1 MNLNQIRPS
10 KTPAGMLRIKAEE
23 IAAKHKM
30 SLSTVLSHDK
40 RDKVVEARRELA
52 RYLRSLGKSYPK
64 IGLLIGRDHTTALA
78 LVDSSYRGKKCLAY
92 KQRAARRALACSLT
106 QRPERVLSP

>member
-1 MNLNQIRPS
+1 MHLSQVRPS
-10 KTPAGMLRIKAEE
+10 KTPTGMLRIKAEE
-23 IAAKHKM
+23 IAARHKM

-64 IGLLIGRDHTTALA
+64 IGLLIGRDHTSALA
-78 LVDSSYRGKKCLAY
+78 LVDASYRAKKCLAF
-92 KQRAARRALACSLT
+92 KRRAARRALASSLA
-106 QRPERVLSP
+106 QPPERVLSP